1 METDFTHKIVIELN
15 SGTIFSFE
23 GMVDRCVMT
32 SMYWQCFLVVI
43 IAIMGIAITSVSS
56 LRRSADVE
64 FWRLL
69 ILLHQH

>member
-43 IAIMGIAITSVSS
+43 IAIMGIAITSKDCQYERSS
-56 LRRSADVE
+56 CPRK
-64 FWRLL
+64 
-69 ILLHQH
+69 LHRECFL